1 MAAMLAIGT
10 AQALDALAAATTALQ
25 LYLIFI
31 VRITLCLLWEG

>member
-31 VRITLCLLWEG
+31 DCQFTLV